1 MTLYPG
7 VLNDAT
13 ARIADTALVGVP
25 YRPLGNGRQYC
36 SAEKTE
42 VGPRAWIGE
51 GVHVG
56 RGAFIGPDTI
66 LHGDCRVECNARL
79 GSGVLVTYRAWVDL
93 EARIGDDSVIGG
105 FVCERAVV
113 GRGCRVFGDLAHSQ
127 LDPLAGWDDDE
138 AEEPSPVLHDEVF
151 VGWKAKVIGPVVL
164 ETRAYVCAGAIVTR
178 SVPSRHIAYGVNRIE
193 PYDQWPGL
201 LRKSRFFER

>member
-1 MTLYPG
+1 MTLHEG
-7 VLNDAT
+7 VLRDAT
-13 ARIADTALVGVP
+13 ATIADTALVGVP
-25 YRPLGNGRQYC
+25 YRPLRNGRRYC

-42 VGPRAWIGE
+42 IGPRAWIGE

-56 RGAFIGPDTI
+56 RGAVIGPDTF

-93 EARIGDDSVIGG
+93 EARIGDDCVIGG

-113 GRGCRVFGDLAHSQ
+113 GRGCRVFGDLAHAQ

-138 AEEPSPVLHDEVF
+138 SEEASPVLQDEVF
-151 VGWKAKVIGPVVL
+151 VGWQAKVIGPVVL
-164 ETRAYVCAGAIVTR
+164 ESRAYVCAGAIVTR
-178 SVPSRHIAYGVNRIE
+178 SVPSRHVAYGVNRIE
-193 PYDQWPGL
+193 PYDRWPGP
-201 LRKSRFFER
+201 LRTSRFFEE